1 VRAVGSVNTPV
12 YGPDMSDR
20 LTKSDWL
27 AHGLRTLARDGPVAL
42 RVEPMAKKLKVS
54 RGSFYWHF
62 RDLKDFHAQL
72 LRSWQERSTDQV
84 IADVDAHAA
93 PRDRLRY
100 LMQGAFSGRRNL
112 DDAVRSWAA
121 ADKAV
126 AKVVAATDRKRTAH
140 LEKMLIESGVEPKLA
155 PHRAAFLYWAYVGYP
170 LVPGGVAGG
179 ISDGASD
186 GISDLAADDLSRLLQ
201 T

>member
-1 VRAVGSVNTPV
+1 
-12 YGPDMSDR
+12 MSDR

-27 AHGLRTLARDGPVAL
+27 AHGLRTLARDGPNAL
-42 RVEPMAKKLKVS
+42 RIEPMAKKLKVS

-62 RDLKDFHAQL
+62 RDLKDFQVQL
-72 LRSWQERSTDQV
+72 LRSWQELSTDQV
-84 IADVDAHAA
+84 IEDVDAQAP
-93 PRDRLRY
+93 PRDRLKY
-100 LMQGAFSGRRNL
+100 LMQEAFSGRRNL

-121 ADKAV
+121 EDKAV

-170 LVPGGVAGG
+170 LVQGAAAGGV
-179 ISDGASD
+179 SDGV
-186 GISDLAADDLSRLLQ
+186 SDLAADDLSRLLQ